1 MRRRLAAAT
10 LATAATL
17 TTIIALPAP
26 AGATTAPAGATA
38 ADPHRVKMNGRQEV
52 PGPGDRNGFGTFTYQ
67 VHGWRLCYVITAHKI
82 RPATMAHI
90 HKGRK
95 GVAGPIV
102 VALRAP
108 SKGIARGCVK
118 AVKHQN
124 AKNAAMTLTRSE
136 LRGIVKWPHLYY
148 ANVHNKRYP
157 AGAIR
162 GQLGGGGGGHGGPVT
177 VDPYSMHH

>member
-1 MRRRLAAAT
+1 LAAAT

-17 TTIIALPAP
+17 TAIVALPGP
-26 AGATTAPAGATA
+26 AGATTTA
-38 ADPHRVKMNGRQEV
+38 VDAHRVRMDGRQEV
-52 PGPGDRNGFGTFTYQ
+52 PGPGDRNGFGTFVYQ
-67 VHGWRLCYVITAHKI
+67 VRGWQLCYVITAHKI
-82 RPATMAHI
+82 RSATMAHI
-90 HKGRK
+90 HKGKK

-102 VALRAP
+102 VALKAP
-108 SKGIARGCVK
+108 AKGLARGCVK

-124 AKNAAMTLTRSE
+124 AKNATMTLTRRE

-162 GQLGGGGGGHGGPVT
+162 GQLT
-177 VDPYSMHH
+177 

>member
-17 TTIIALPAP
+17 TAIVALPGP
-26 AGATTAPAGATA
+26 AGATTAATA
-38 ADPHRVKMNGRQEV
+38 ATTAATTAVDAHRVRLNGRQEV
-52 PGPGDRNGFGTFTYQ
+52 PGPGDRNGSGTFVYQ
-67 VHGWRLCYVITAHKI
+67 VRGWQLCYVITARKI

-90 HKGRK
+90 HKGKK

-102 VALRAP
+102 VALKAP
-108 SKGIARGCVK
+108 AKGFARGCIK

-124 AKNAAMTLTRSE
+124 AKNATMTLTRRE

-162 GQLGGGGGGHGGPVT
+162 GQLA
-177 VDPYSMHH
+177 

>member
-17 TTIIALPAP
+17 TAIVALPGP
-26 AGATTAPAGATA
+26 AGATTAS
-38 ADPHRVKMNGRQEV
+38 DVHRVKLNGRQEV
-52 PGPGDRNGFGTFTYQ
+52 PGPGDRNGSGTFFYR
-67 VHGWRLCYVITAHKI
+67 VRGWQLCYVITARKI
-82 RPATMAHI
+82 EPATMAHI
-90 HKGRK
+90 HKGKK

-102 VALRAP
+102 VALKP
-108 SKGIARGCVK
+108 PTKGAARGCIT

-124 AKNAAMTLTRSE
+124 AKNATMTLTRSE

-162 GQLGGGGGGHGGPVT
+162 GQLSGGGGRGGPVT
-177 VDPYSMHH
+177 TDPYTMPY